1 MKSLNIISNIG
12 FDALNAQ
19 GHEQQLNSILKVKYR
34 GLISEKE
41 YQQRIAKHNQMQLDQ
56 KSYQLKFSIPIGD

>member
-19 GHEQQLNSILKVKYR
+19 GYEQQLNSILTAKNR
-34 GLISEKE
+34 GLISEKD
-41 YQQRIAKHNQMQLDQ
+41 YQQRIAKHNPVQLGQ
-56 KSYQLKFSIPIGD
+56 KSYQLKFSIPVGD